1 MLSPKT
7 LEYTKLAANI
17 ISGMGVSK
25 VVHDIIDTN
34 TVSTSTLDSVKIWIG
49 SGVIASVVVD
59 HTSSHILAK
68 IDKLAAWVAETKEN
82 AISE

>member
-17 ISGMGVSK
+17 ISGMGVTK
-25 VVHDIIDTN
+25 VVHDIIDSN

-59 HTSSHILAK
+59 HTSKHVLAK
-68 IDKLAAWVAETKEN
+68 IDKTAAWLAEIKESS
-82 AISE
+82 ISK